1 MACIKISR
9 TKRLLVIIAISFVF
23 FVAEISVGFSTH
35 SLALIAD
42 AFHYLSDLIG
52 FIVAL
57 VALRM
62 SEREVS
68 PSYLSFGWQRTQL
81 LGAFFNGV
89 FLVALALSIALQSM
103 ERFIRMQEM
112 EKPLWV
118 LVMGCVG
125 LTLNIISALFLHE
138 HGHDHGSHGGHRG
151 HDAEKADKIERVND
165 SSSSI
170 EIPNTAH
177 PDHHSHPQ
185 HKDSTVPVPSSGYDL
200 GMLGV
205 LLHVISDAINNIGI
219 IAVALIIAYTTSP
232 TRYYAD
238 PAISLAISAM
248 ILLSAY
254 PLITSAGSILLQA
267 APLGLDLNALRDH
280 LEQIDGVEAVH
291 ELHAWRLSQSKSV
304 ATAHLCLTREGTMTM
319 AGWEKVAG
327 EVGEVFCRY
336 GVHSVTL
343 QPEILAAGS
352 KMGAEEEMDE
362 VCLDDGET
370 VERKKKKKGKV
381 EARRK
386 CRISCGRVCEKL
398 KCCG

>member
-35 SLALIAD
+35 SLALVAD

-62 SEREVS
+62 SEREDS

-89 FLVALALSIALQSM
+89 FLVALALSISLQSM

-138 HGHDHGSHGGHRG
+138 HDHDHGSHGG
-151 HDAEKADKIERVND
+151 HDAEKADKIKDGND

-177 PDHHSHPQ
+177 PHHHNNHPQ
-185 HKDSTVPVPSSGYDL
+185 PVMSSGYDL

-219 IAVALIIAYTTSP
+219 IAVALIIAYTHSP
-232 TRYYAD
+232 TRFYAD

-304 ATAHLCLTREGTMTM
+304 ATAHLLTREGTTM
-319 AGWEKVAG
+319 EGWEKVAG
-327 EVGEVFCRY
+327 EVGERFCAY
-336 GVHSVTL
+336 GIHSVTL
-343 QPEILAAGS
+343 QPEIINNAD
-352 KMGAEEEMDE
+352 KMSLEEEEMDE
-362 VCLDDGET
+362 ISLNDGK
-370 VERKKKKKGKV
+370 VEKRKKGKVV

-398 KCCG
+398 

>member
-35 SLALIAD
+35 SLALVAD

-62 SEREVS
+62 SEREDS

-89 FLVALALSIALQSM
+89 FLIALALSISLQSI

-138 HGHDHGSHGGHRG
+138 HDHGHDHGSHSGH
-151 HDAEKADKIERVND
+151 HDAEKADKIKRVND
-165 SSSSI
+165 SSSSSI
-170 EIPNTAH
+170 EIPNNTAH
-177 PDHHSHPQ
+177 PHHQ
-185 HKDSTVPVPSSGYDL
+185 HKDSAVPVMSSGYDL

-219 IAVALIIAYTTSP
+219 IAVALIIAYTHSP
-232 TRYYAD
+232 TRFYAD

-267 APLGLDLNALRDH
+267 APLNLDLNALRDR
-280 LEQIDGVEAVH
+280 LEQIDGVEA
-291 ELHAWRLSQSKSV
+291 
-304 ATAHLCLTREGTMTM
+304 
-319 AGWEKVAG
+319 
-327 EVGEVFCRY
+327 
-336 GVHSVTL
+336 
-343 QPEILAAGS
+343 
-352 KMGAEEEMDE
+352 
-362 VCLDDGET
+362 
-370 VERKKKKKGKV
+370 
-381 EARRK
+381 
-386 CRISCGRVCEKL
+386 
-398 KCCG
+398 

>member
-35 SLALIAD
+35 SLALVAD

-62 SEREVS
+62 SEREDS

-89 FLVALALSIALQSM
+89 FLVALALSISLQSM

-138 HGHDHGSHGGHRG
+138 HDHDHGSHGG
-151 HDAEKADKIERVND
+151 HDAEKADKIKDGND

-177 PDHHSHPQ
+177 PHHHNNHPQ
-185 HKDSTVPVPSSGYDL
+185 PVMSSGYDL

-219 IAVALIIAYTTSP
+219 IAVAIIIAYTHSP
-232 TRYYAD
+232 TRFYAD

-304 ATAHLCLTREGTMTM
+304 ATAHLLTREGTTM
-319 AGWEKVAG
+319 EGWEKVAG
-327 EVGEVFCRY
+327 EVGERFCAY
-336 GVHSVTL
+336 GIHSVTL
-343 QPEILAAGS
+343 QPEIINNAD
-352 KMGAEEEMDE
+352 KMSLEEEEMDE
-362 VCLDDGET
+362 ISLNDGK
-370 VERKKKKKGKV
+370 VEKRKKGKVV

-386 CRISCGRVCEKL
+386 CRISCGR
-398 KCCG
+398 

>member
-1 MACIKISR
+1 MACIRISR

-35 SLALIAD
+35 SLALVAD

-62 SEREVS
+62 SEREDS

-89 FLVALALSIALQSM
+89 FLIALALSISLQAM

-138 HGHDHGSHGGHRG
+138 HSHDHGSHGGH
-151 HDAEKADKIERVND
+151 DAEKADRIKHGND
-165 SSSSI
+165 SSSSSI

-177 PDHHSHPQ
+177 PHHHNNHPQ
-185 HKDSTVPVPSSGYDL
+185 PVMSSGYDL

-219 IAVALIIAYTTSP
+219 IAVALIIAYTHSP
-232 TRYYAD
+232 TRFYAD

-304 ATAHLCLTREGTMTM
+304 ATAHLLTREGTTM
-319 AGWEKVAG
+319 EGWEKVAG
-327 EVGEVFCRY
+327 EVGERFCAY
-336 GVHSVTL
+336 GIHSVTL
-343 QPEILAAGS
+343 QPEIINNAD
-352 KMGAEEEMDE
+352 KMSLEDKEMDE
-362 VCLDDGET
+362 VSLNDGK
-370 VERKKKKKGKV
+370 VEKRKKGKVV

>member
-35 SLALIAD
+35 SLALVAD

-62 SEREVS
+62 SEREDS

-89 FLVALALSIALQSM
+89 FLVALALSISLQSM

-138 HGHDHGSHGGHRG
+138 HDHDHGSHGG
-151 HDAEKADKIERVND
+151 HDAEKADKIKDGND

-177 PDHHSHPQ
+177 PHHHNNHPQ
-185 HKDSTVPVPSSGYDL
+185 PVMSSGYDL

-219 IAVALIIAYTTSP
+219 IAVALIIAYTHSP
-232 TRYYAD
+232 TRFYAD

-304 ATAHLCLTREGTMTM
+304 ATAHLLTREGTTM
-319 AGWEKVAG
+319 EGWEKVAG
-327 EVGEVFCRY
+327 EVGERFCAY
-336 GVHSVTL
+336 GIHSVTL
-343 QPEILAAGS
+343 QPEIINNAD
-352 KMGAEEEMDE
+352 KMSLEEEEMDE
-362 VCLDDGET
+362 ISLNDGK
-370 VERKKKKKGKV
+370 VEKRKKGKVV

-386 CRISCGRVCEKL
+386 CRISCGR
-398 KCCG
+398 